1 MAACENSARVGD
13 LADVCLYT
21 SLFRLCAKS
30 VVFPLVHSF
39 FMFGLLVKVEGQQT
53 LSFSR
58 VTSAVLSHISLA
70 WVGFVPPSSLD
81 VGEGHNS
88 SGRIPPSKAQRS
100 RSDTRNLV
108 HLEIRLVSARYSRY
122 RSVSLSS
129 SVIRPPSRN
138 CLGVQ
143 RLFRA
148 VSLGEWESCMACAC
162 GSLRFVVSRRA
173 RASPA
178 CAVTPEWWVQ
188 RHVGLGKCVRAGTWT
203 GPHVET
209 RVEFPN

>member
-1 MAACENSARVGD
+1 MKIRRAWGIWLTSACTRLCLDFAPRVLSSLWSIHSSCSVCWSRSRDSELCRLVAWQVQFCRISLSRGSDLSHLRHWTWGRGTILRGESLHRRLREAGRIQEFGSPGNSA
-13 LADVCLYT
+13 
-21 SLFRLCAKS
+21 
-30 VVFPLVHSF
+30 
-39 FMFGLLVKVEGQQT
+39 GQC
-53 LSFSR
+53 
-58 VTSAVLSHISLA
+58 
-70 WVGFVPPSSLD
+70 
-81 VGEGHNS
+81 
-88 SGRIPPSKAQRS
+88 
-100 RSDTRNLV
+100 
-108 HLEIRLVSARYSRY
+108 RYSRY
-122 RSVSLSS
+122 RSSSLSS

-209 RVEFPN
+209 RVELPN